1 VAEKVVHLNPYQ
13 RAVVD
18 FRSGYAIV
26 QAAPGSGK
34 TACIVQR
41 VQALL
46 REGVQPCDI
55 LSLTFTNS
63 AAKEMTERVDLKC
76 PEKIFSTFHS
86 WALAF
91 IKREAH
97 ALPFKVKTD
106 WHGAPAPLLLPL
118 DACRILAKICRY
130 LPDKVQWKDA
140 QSFIS
145 RMKRQ
150 GISPSQAY
158 RSIENDGEEKFVAAY
173 AKYEAAL
180 REQGVLD
187 FDNIVIQTVLL
198 LEKRKDVRDRN
209 QFRFVQADEGQ
220 DTDEVQLRLL
230 KAITEKHGNC
240 IFVGDVNQCQPPDT
254 WVTNSDGVQTRLDTL
269 RDSSHVRSWTKHEQ
283 RVYKTARSVRTASRW
298 YAGPMLKIAVGEN
311 QTRMTPGHQMWVRFT
326 KKARGARI
334 VYLMWRPDLGFRVGT
349 TWLRNKH
356 GHSMF
361 MHRGL
366 VEKAERLWVLSVEKS
381 GMMAQAKEQMITVK
395 YGIPYSGF
403 EPPYTPLHTGMG
415 NGRTPELIKKIFA
428 CASAVGGYRCLADHN
443 RSWEHPFVTW
453 PTTELVFRP
462 NGYFKTTAANLLPAV
477 MALPTPEV
485 NGSCVLD
492 SVVSEPYEGM
502 VFSLDVEKDHTYVA
516 DGIVVGNCMY
526 SWRGALSNL
535 ENSVRALFNNVK
547 TLPLAIN
554 YRSTQSIVDYCKEIA
569 PNRNASVTDLTT
581 PNEKGIE
588 PVFRLY
594 AREDEEA
601 KAVILGCQDLGNTAV
616 LARTNRQ
623 LGVVENECA
632 NRGLRYKLLG
642 KSGYWS
648 QREIK
653 DVVSIIGAVVRPID
667 ANVMGALKA
676 RCEMT
681 KFIRKADGHGTKGVP
696 TLLKEMQARE
706 VGKASLYSLLCR
718 YRGDGADAV
727 NNLGHQLRSL
737 RSEVSRL
744 SGADGAKRIIER
756 FGVLSSYDED
766 DNKDEN
772 VDNDPRDNIMKLV
785 EYAGKKKSVDEFFEW
800 TCKVQRG
807 LRARTDALALGTI
820 HAAKG
825 KEWPTVFVIGVN
837 QDVLPHI
844 KGDLEEECRIYFVAC
859 SRAAKRLCVSAN
871 GVPSELIRHK
881 LPERDNGVIDIWDGF
896 TLLQR

>member
-1 VAEKVVHLNPYQ
+1 MAEKVVHLNPYQ

-18 FRSGYAIV
+18 FREGVAVV

-46 REGVQPCDI
+46 REGVPTKEI

-63 AAKEMTERVDLKC
+63 AAKEMRERADLGEDTKV
-76 PEKIFSTFHS
+76 FSTFHS
-86 WALAF
+86 WALSF
-91 IKREAH
+91 IKREAL
-97 ALPFKVKTD
+97 ALPFKVKTGF
-106 WHGAPAPLLLPL
+106 HGEPAPLLLPL
-118 DACRILAKICRY
+118 DACRLLAQICRH

-145 RMKRQ
+145 RMKRR
-150 GISPSQAY
+150 GVSPQMAY
-158 RSIENDGEEKFVAAY
+158 RAIENDGEEKFIAAY
-173 AKYEAAL
+173 AKYEVAL
-180 REQGVLD
+180 RDKGVLD
-187 FDNIVIQTVLL
+187 FDSIVIETANLL
-198 LEKRKDVRDRN
+198 RTREDVRARN
-209 QFRFVQADEGQ
+209 QYRFVQVDEAQ
-220 DTDEVQLRLL
+220 DTDEAQASAV
-230 KAITEKHGNC
+230 KYIIEKHGNC
-240 IFVGDVNQCQPPDT
+240 VFVGDTNQ
-254 WVTNSDGVQTRLDTL
+254 N
-269 RDSSHVRSWTKHEQ
+269 
-283 RVYKTARSVRTASRW
+283 
-298 YAGPMLKIAVGEN
+298 
-311 QTRMTPGHQMWVRFT
+311 
-326 KKARGARI
+326 
-334 VYLMWRPDLGFRVGT
+334 
-349 TWLRNKH
+349 
-356 GHSMF
+356 
-361 MHRGL
+361 
-366 VEKAERLWVLSVEKS
+366 
-381 GMMAQAKEQMITVK
+381 
-395 YGIPYSGF
+395 
-403 EPPYTPLHTGMG
+403 
-415 NGRTPELIKKIFA
+415 
-428 CASAVGGYRCLADHN
+428 
-443 RSWEHPFVTW
+443 
-453 PTTELVFRP
+453 
-462 NGYFKTTAANLLPAV
+462 
-477 MALPTPEV
+477 
-485 NGSCVLD
+485 
-492 SVVSEPYEGM
+492 
-502 VFSLDVEKDHTYVA
+502 
-516 DGIVVGNCMY
+516 MY
-526 SWRGALSNL
+526 SWRGAVGNL
-535 ENSVRALFNNVK
+535 EAHVKALFPDAVI
-547 TLPLAIN
+547 LPLAIN

>member
-1 VAEKVVHLNPYQ
+1 MAEKVVHLNPYQ

-18 FRSGYAIV
+18 FREGVAVV

-46 REGVQPCDI
+46 REGVPTKEI

-63 AAKEMTERVDLKC
+63 AAKEMRERADLGEDTKV
-76 PEKIFSTFHS
+76 FSTFHS
-86 WALAF
+86 WALSF
-91 IKREAH
+91 IKREAF
-97 ALPFKVKTD
+97 ALPFKVKTGF
-106 WHGAPAPLLLPL
+106 HGEPAPLLLPL
-118 DACRILAKICRY
+118 DACRLLAQICRH

-145 RMKRQ
+145 RMKRR
-150 GISPSQAY
+150 GVSPQMAY
-158 RSIENDGEEKFVAAY
+158 RAIGNDGEEKFIVAY
-173 AKYEAAL
+173 AKYEVAL
-180 REQGVLD
+180 RDKGVLD
-187 FDNIVIQTVLL
+187 FDSIVIETANLL
-198 LEKRKDVRDRN
+198 RTREDVRARN
-209 QFRFVQADEGQ
+209 QYRFVQVDEAQ
-220 DTDEVQLRLL
+220 DTDEAQASAV
-230 KAITEKHGNC
+230 KYIIEKHGNC
-240 IFVGDVNQCQPPDT
+240 VFVGDTNQ
-254 WVTNSDGVQTRLDTL
+254 N
-269 RDSSHVRSWTKHEQ
+269 
-283 RVYKTARSVRTASRW
+283 
-298 YAGPMLKIAVGEN
+298 
-311 QTRMTPGHQMWVRFT
+311 
-326 KKARGARI
+326 
-334 VYLMWRPDLGFRVGT
+334 
-349 TWLRNKH
+349 
-356 GHSMF
+356 
-361 MHRGL
+361 
-366 VEKAERLWVLSVEKS
+366 
-381 GMMAQAKEQMITVK
+381 
-395 YGIPYSGF
+395 
-403 EPPYTPLHTGMG
+403 
-415 NGRTPELIKKIFA
+415 
-428 CASAVGGYRCLADHN
+428 
-443 RSWEHPFVTW
+443 
-453 PTTELVFRP
+453 
-462 NGYFKTTAANLLPAV
+462 
-477 MALPTPEV
+477 
-485 NGSCVLD
+485 
-492 SVVSEPYEGM
+492 
-502 VFSLDVEKDHTYVA
+502 
-516 DGIVVGNCMY
+516 MY
-526 SWRGALSNL
+526 SWRGAVGNL
-535 ENSVRALFNNVK
+535 EAHVKALFPDAVI
-547 TLPLAIN
+547 LPLAIN

-744 SGADGAKRIIER
+744 SGADGVKRIIER

>member
-1 VAEKVVHLNPYQ
+1 MAEKVVHLNPYQ

-18 FRSGYAIV
+18 FREGVAVV

-46 REGVQPCDI
+46 REGVPTKEI

-63 AAKEMTERVDLKC
+63 AAKEMRERADLGEDTKV
-76 PEKIFSTFHS
+76 FSTFHS
-86 WALAF
+86 WALSF
-91 IKREAH
+91 IKREAL
-97 ALPFKVKTD
+97 ALPFKVKTGF
-106 WHGAPAPLLLPL
+106 HGEPAPLLLPL
-118 DACRILAKICRY
+118 DACRLLAQICRH

-145 RMKRQ
+145 RMKRR
-150 GISPSQAY
+150 GVSPQMAY
-158 RSIENDGEEKFVAAY
+158 RAIENDGEEKFIAAY
-173 AKYEAAL
+173 AKYEVAL
-180 REQGVLD
+180 RDKGVLD
-187 FDNIVIQTVLL
+187 FDSIVIETANLL
-198 LEKRKDVRDRN
+198 RTREDVRARN
-209 QFRFVQADEGQ
+209 QYRFVQVDEAQ
-220 DTDEVQLRLL
+220 DTDEVQASAV
-230 KAITEKHGNC
+230 KYITEKHGNC
-240 IFVGDVNQCQPPDT
+240 VFVGDTNQ
-254 WVTNSDGVQTRLDTL
+254 N
-269 RDSSHVRSWTKHEQ
+269 
-283 RVYKTARSVRTASRW
+283 
-298 YAGPMLKIAVGEN
+298 
-311 QTRMTPGHQMWVRFT
+311 
-326 KKARGARI
+326 
-334 VYLMWRPDLGFRVGT
+334 
-349 TWLRNKH
+349 
-356 GHSMF
+356 
-361 MHRGL
+361 
-366 VEKAERLWVLSVEKS
+366 
-381 GMMAQAKEQMITVK
+381 
-395 YGIPYSGF
+395 
-403 EPPYTPLHTGMG
+403 
-415 NGRTPELIKKIFA
+415 
-428 CASAVGGYRCLADHN
+428 
-443 RSWEHPFVTW
+443 
-453 PTTELVFRP
+453 
-462 NGYFKTTAANLLPAV
+462 
-477 MALPTPEV
+477 
-485 NGSCVLD
+485 
-492 SVVSEPYEGM
+492 
-502 VFSLDVEKDHTYVA
+502 
-516 DGIVVGNCMY
+516 MY
-526 SWRGALSNL
+526 SWRGAVGNL
-535 ENSVRALFNNVK
+535 EAHVKALFPDAVI
-547 TLPLAIN
+547 LPLAIN

>member
-18 FRSGYAIV
+18 FREGVAVV

-46 REGVQPCDI
+46 REGVPTKEI

-63 AAKEMTERVDLKC
+63 AAKEMRERADLGEDTKV
-76 PEKIFSTFHS
+76 FSTFHS
-86 WALAF
+86 WALSF
-91 IKREAH
+91 IKREAF
-97 ALPFKVKTD
+97 ALPFKVKTGF
-106 WHGAPAPLLLPL
+106 HGEPAPLLLPL
-118 DACRILAKICRY
+118 DACRLLAQICRH

-145 RMKRQ
+145 RMKRR
-150 GISPSQAY
+150 GVSPQMAY
-158 RSIENDGEEKFVAAY
+158 RAIGNDGEEKFIVAY
-173 AKYEAAL
+173 AKYEVAL
-180 REQGVLD
+180 RDKGVLD
-187 FDNIVIQTVLL
+187 FDSIVIETANLL
-198 LEKRKDVRDRN
+198 RTREDVRARN
-209 QFRFVQADEGQ
+209 QYRFVQVDEAQ
-220 DTDEVQLRLL
+220 DTDEAQASAV
-230 KAITEKHGNC
+230 KYIIEKHGNC
-240 IFVGDVNQCQPPDT
+240 VFVGDTNQ
-254 WVTNSDGVQTRLDTL
+254 N
-269 RDSSHVRSWTKHEQ
+269 
-283 RVYKTARSVRTASRW
+283 
-298 YAGPMLKIAVGEN
+298 
-311 QTRMTPGHQMWVRFT
+311 
-326 KKARGARI
+326 
-334 VYLMWRPDLGFRVGT
+334 
-349 TWLRNKH
+349 
-356 GHSMF
+356 
-361 MHRGL
+361 
-366 VEKAERLWVLSVEKS
+366 
-381 GMMAQAKEQMITVK
+381 
-395 YGIPYSGF
+395 
-403 EPPYTPLHTGMG
+403 
-415 NGRTPELIKKIFA
+415 
-428 CASAVGGYRCLADHN
+428 
-443 RSWEHPFVTW
+443 
-453 PTTELVFRP
+453 
-462 NGYFKTTAANLLPAV
+462 
-477 MALPTPEV
+477 
-485 NGSCVLD
+485 
-492 SVVSEPYEGM
+492 
-502 VFSLDVEKDHTYVA
+502 
-516 DGIVVGNCMY
+516 MY
-526 SWRGALSNL
+526 SWRGAVGNL
-535 ENSVRALFNNVK
+535 EAHVKALFPDAVI
-547 TLPLAIN
+547 LPLAIN
-554 YRSTQSIVDYCKEIA
+554 YRPTQSIVDYCKEIA

-744 SGADGAKRIIER
+744 SGADGVKRIIER

>member
-18 FRSGYAIV
+18 FREGVAVV

-46 REGVQPCDI
+46 REGVPTKEI

-63 AAKEMTERVDLKC
+63 AAKEMRERADLGEDTKV
-76 PEKIFSTFHS
+76 FSTFHS
-86 WALAF
+86 WALSF
-91 IKREAH
+91 IKREAL
-97 ALPFKVKTD
+97 ALPFKVKTGF
-106 WHGAPAPLLLPL
+106 HGEPAPLLLPL
-118 DACRILAKICRY
+118 DACRLLAQICRH

-145 RMKRQ
+145 RMKRR
-150 GISPSQAY
+150 GVSPQMAY
-158 RSIENDGEEKFVAAY
+158 RAIGNDGEEKFIVAY
-173 AKYEAAL
+173 AKYEVAL
-180 REQGVLD
+180 RDKGVLD
-187 FDNIVIQTVLL
+187 FDSIVIETANLL
-198 LEKRKDVRDRN
+198 RTREDVRARN
-209 QFRFVQADEGQ
+209 QYRFVQVDEAQ
-220 DTDEVQLRLL
+220 DTDEVQASAV
-230 KAITEKHGNC
+230 KYIIEKHGNC
-240 IFVGDVNQCQPPDT
+240 VFVGDTNQ
-254 WVTNSDGVQTRLDTL
+254 N
-269 RDSSHVRSWTKHEQ
+269 
-283 RVYKTARSVRTASRW
+283 
-298 YAGPMLKIAVGEN
+298 
-311 QTRMTPGHQMWVRFT
+311 
-326 KKARGARI
+326 
-334 VYLMWRPDLGFRVGT
+334 
-349 TWLRNKH
+349 
-356 GHSMF
+356 
-361 MHRGL
+361 
-366 VEKAERLWVLSVEKS
+366 
-381 GMMAQAKEQMITVK
+381 
-395 YGIPYSGF
+395 
-403 EPPYTPLHTGMG
+403 
-415 NGRTPELIKKIFA
+415 
-428 CASAVGGYRCLADHN
+428 
-443 RSWEHPFVTW
+443 
-453 PTTELVFRP
+453 
-462 NGYFKTTAANLLPAV
+462 
-477 MALPTPEV
+477 
-485 NGSCVLD
+485 
-492 SVVSEPYEGM
+492 
-502 VFSLDVEKDHTYVA
+502 
-516 DGIVVGNCMY
+516 MY
-526 SWRGALSNL
+526 SWRGAVGNL
-535 ENSVRALFNNVK
+535 EAHVKALFPDAVI
-547 TLPLAIN
+547 LPLAIN

>member
-1 VAEKVVHLNPYQ
+1 M
-13 RAVVD
+13 VD
-18 FRSGYAIV
+18 FREGVAVV

-46 REGVQPCDI
+46 REGVPTKEI

-63 AAKEMTERVDLKC
+63 AAKEMRERADLGEDTKV
-76 PEKIFSTFHS
+76 FSTFHS
-86 WALAF
+86 WALSF
-91 IKREAH
+91 IKREAL
-97 ALPFKVKTD
+97 ALPFKVKTGF
-106 WHGAPAPLLLPL
+106 HGEPAPLLLPL
-118 DACRILAKICRY
+118 DACRLLAQICRH

-145 RMKRQ
+145 RMKRR
-150 GISPSQAY
+150 GVSPQMAY
-158 RSIENDGEEKFVAAY
+158 RAIENDGEEKFIAAY
-173 AKYEAAL
+173 AKYEVAL
-180 REQGVLD
+180 RDKGVLD
-187 FDNIVIQTVLL
+187 FDSIVIETANLL
-198 LEKRKDVRDRN
+198 RTREDVRARN
-209 QFRFVQADEGQ
+209 QYRFVQVDEAQ
-220 DTDEVQLRLL
+220 DTDEVQASAV
-230 KAITEKHGNC
+230 KYITEKHGNC
-240 IFVGDVNQCQPPDT
+240 VFVGDTNQ
-254 WVTNSDGVQTRLDTL
+254 N
-269 RDSSHVRSWTKHEQ
+269 
-283 RVYKTARSVRTASRW
+283 
-298 YAGPMLKIAVGEN
+298 
-311 QTRMTPGHQMWVRFT
+311 
-326 KKARGARI
+326 
-334 VYLMWRPDLGFRVGT
+334 
-349 TWLRNKH
+349 
-356 GHSMF
+356 
-361 MHRGL
+361 
-366 VEKAERLWVLSVEKS
+366 
-381 GMMAQAKEQMITVK
+381 
-395 YGIPYSGF
+395 
-403 EPPYTPLHTGMG
+403 
-415 NGRTPELIKKIFA
+415 
-428 CASAVGGYRCLADHN
+428 
-443 RSWEHPFVTW
+443 
-453 PTTELVFRP
+453 
-462 NGYFKTTAANLLPAV
+462 
-477 MALPTPEV
+477 
-485 NGSCVLD
+485 
-492 SVVSEPYEGM
+492 
-502 VFSLDVEKDHTYVA
+502 
-516 DGIVVGNCMY
+516 MY
-526 SWRGALSNL
+526 SWRGAVGNL
-535 ENSVRALFNNVK
+535 EAHVKALFPDAVI
-547 TLPLAIN
+547 LPLAIN

>member
-1 VAEKVVHLNPYQ
+1 MAEKVVHLNPYQ

-18 FRSGYAIV
+18 FREGVAVV

-46 REGVQPCDI
+46 REGVPTKEI

-63 AAKEMTERVDLKC
+63 AAKEMRERADLGEDTKV
-76 PEKIFSTFHS
+76 FSTFHS
-86 WALAF
+86 WALSF
-91 IKREAH
+91 IKREAL
-97 ALPFKVKTD
+97 ALPFKVKTGF
-106 WHGAPAPLLLPL
+106 HGEPAPLLLPL
-118 DACRILAKICRY
+118 DACRLLAQICRH

-145 RMKRQ
+145 RMKRR
-150 GISPSQAY
+150 GVSPQMAY
-158 RSIENDGEEKFVAAY
+158 RAIENDGEEKFIAAY
-173 AKYEAAL
+173 AKYEVAL
-180 REQGVLD
+180 RDKGVLD
-187 FDNIVIQTVLL
+187 FDSIVIETANLL
-198 LEKRKDVRDRN
+198 RTREDVRARN
-209 QFRFVQADEGQ
+209 QYRFVQVDEAQ
-220 DTDEVQLRLL
+220 DTDEVQASAV
-230 KAITEKHGNC
+230 KYIIEKHGNC
-240 IFVGDVNQCQPPDT
+240 VFVGDTNQ
-254 WVTNSDGVQTRLDTL
+254 N
-269 RDSSHVRSWTKHEQ
+269 
-283 RVYKTARSVRTASRW
+283 
-298 YAGPMLKIAVGEN
+298 
-311 QTRMTPGHQMWVRFT
+311 
-326 KKARGARI
+326 
-334 VYLMWRPDLGFRVGT
+334 
-349 TWLRNKH
+349 
-356 GHSMF
+356 
-361 MHRGL
+361 
-366 VEKAERLWVLSVEKS
+366 
-381 GMMAQAKEQMITVK
+381 
-395 YGIPYSGF
+395 
-403 EPPYTPLHTGMG
+403 
-415 NGRTPELIKKIFA
+415 
-428 CASAVGGYRCLADHN
+428 
-443 RSWEHPFVTW
+443 
-453 PTTELVFRP
+453 
-462 NGYFKTTAANLLPAV
+462 
-477 MALPTPEV
+477 
-485 NGSCVLD
+485 
-492 SVVSEPYEGM
+492 
-502 VFSLDVEKDHTYVA
+502 
-516 DGIVVGNCMY
+516 MY
-526 SWRGALSNL
+526 SWRGAVGNL
-535 ENSVRALFNNVK
+535 EAHVKALFPDAVI
-547 TLPLAIN
+547 LPLAIN

-744 SGADGAKRIIER
+744 SGADGVKRIIER

>member
-1 VAEKVVHLNPYQ
+1 MAEKVVHLNPYQ

-18 FRSGYAIV
+18 FREGVAVV

-46 REGVQPCDI
+46 REGVPTKEI

-63 AAKEMTERVDLKC
+63 AAKEMRERADLGEDTKV
-76 PEKIFSTFHS
+76 FSTFHS
-86 WALAF
+86 WALSF
-91 IKREAH
+91 IKREAF
-97 ALPFKVKTD
+97 ALPFKVKTGF
-106 WHGAPAPLLLPL
+106 HGEPAPLLLPL
-118 DACRILAKICRY
+118 DACRLLAQICRH

-145 RMKRQ
+145 RMKRR
-150 GISPSQAY
+150 GVSPQMAY
-158 RSIENDGEEKFVAAY
+158 RAIENDGEEKFIAAY
-173 AKYEAAL
+173 AKYEVAL
-180 REQGVLD
+180 RDKGVLD
-187 FDNIVIQTVLL
+187 FDSIVIETANLL
-198 LEKRKDVRDRN
+198 RTREDVRARN
-209 QFRFVQADEGQ
+209 QYRFVQVDEAQ
-220 DTDEVQLRLL
+220 DTDEVQASAV
-230 KAITEKHGNC
+230 KYIIEKHGNC
-240 IFVGDVNQCQPPDT
+240 VFVGDTNQ
-254 WVTNSDGVQTRLDTL
+254 N
-269 RDSSHVRSWTKHEQ
+269 
-283 RVYKTARSVRTASRW
+283 
-298 YAGPMLKIAVGEN
+298 
-311 QTRMTPGHQMWVRFT
+311 
-326 KKARGARI
+326 
-334 VYLMWRPDLGFRVGT
+334 
-349 TWLRNKH
+349 
-356 GHSMF
+356 
-361 MHRGL
+361 
-366 VEKAERLWVLSVEKS
+366 
-381 GMMAQAKEQMITVK
+381 
-395 YGIPYSGF
+395 
-403 EPPYTPLHTGMG
+403 
-415 NGRTPELIKKIFA
+415 
-428 CASAVGGYRCLADHN
+428 
-443 RSWEHPFVTW
+443 
-453 PTTELVFRP
+453 
-462 NGYFKTTAANLLPAV
+462 
-477 MALPTPEV
+477 
-485 NGSCVLD
+485 
-492 SVVSEPYEGM
+492 
-502 VFSLDVEKDHTYVA
+502 
-516 DGIVVGNCMY
+516 MY
-526 SWRGALSNL
+526 SWRGAVGNL
-535 ENSVRALFNNVK
+535 EAHVKALFPDAVI
-547 TLPLAIN
+547 LPLAIN

-744 SGADGAKRIIER
+744 SGADGVKRIIER

>member
-1 VAEKVVHLNPYQ
+1 
-13 RAVVD
+13 
-18 FRSGYAIV
+18 
-26 QAAPGSGK
+26 
-34 TACIVQR
+34 
-41 VQALL
+41 
-46 REGVQPCDI
+46 
-55 LSLTFTNS
+55 
-63 AAKEMTERVDLKC
+63 M
-76 PEKIFSTFHS
+76 
-86 WALAF
+86 
-91 IKREAH
+91 
-97 ALPFKVKTD
+97 
-106 WHGAPAPLLLPL
+106 
-118 DACRILAKICRY
+118 
-130 LPDKVQWKDA
+130 
-140 QSFIS
+140 
-145 RMKRQ
+145 
-150 GISPSQAY
+150 AY
-158 RSIENDGEEKFVAAY
+158 RAIENDGEEKFIAAY
-173 AKYEAAL
+173 AKYEVAL
-180 REQGVLD
+180 RDKGVLD
-187 FDNIVIQTVLL
+187 FDSIVIETANLL
-198 LEKRKDVRDRN
+198 RTREDVRARN
-209 QFRFVQADEGQ
+209 QYRFVQVDEAQ
-220 DTDEVQLRLL
+220 DTDEVQASAV
-230 KAITEKHGNC
+230 KYIIEKHGNC
-240 IFVGDVNQCQPPDT
+240 VFVGDTNQ
-254 WVTNSDGVQTRLDTL
+254 N
-269 RDSSHVRSWTKHEQ
+269 
-283 RVYKTARSVRTASRW
+283 
-298 YAGPMLKIAVGEN
+298 
-311 QTRMTPGHQMWVRFT
+311 
-326 KKARGARI
+326 
-334 VYLMWRPDLGFRVGT
+334 
-349 TWLRNKH
+349 
-356 GHSMF
+356 
-361 MHRGL
+361 
-366 VEKAERLWVLSVEKS
+366 
-381 GMMAQAKEQMITVK
+381 
-395 YGIPYSGF
+395 
-403 EPPYTPLHTGMG
+403 
-415 NGRTPELIKKIFA
+415 
-428 CASAVGGYRCLADHN
+428 
-443 RSWEHPFVTW
+443 
-453 PTTELVFRP
+453 
-462 NGYFKTTAANLLPAV
+462 
-477 MALPTPEV
+477 
-485 NGSCVLD
+485 
-492 SVVSEPYEGM
+492 
-502 VFSLDVEKDHTYVA
+502 
-516 DGIVVGNCMY
+516 MY
-526 SWRGALSNL
+526 SWRGAVGNL
-535 ENSVRALFNNVK
+535 EAHVKALFPDAVI
-547 TLPLAIN
+547 LPLAIN

>member
-18 FRSGYAIV
+18 FREGVAVV

-46 REGVQPCDI
+46 REGVPTKEI

-63 AAKEMTERVDLKC
+63 AAKEMRERADLGEDTKV
-76 PEKIFSTFHS
+76 FSTFHS
-86 WALAF
+86 WALSF
-91 IKREAH
+91 IKREAF
-97 ALPFKVKTD
+97 ALPFKVKTGF
-106 WHGAPAPLLLPL
+106 HGEPAPLLLPL
-118 DACRILAKICRY
+118 DACRLLAQICRH

-145 RMKRQ
+145 RMKRR
-150 GISPSQAY
+150 GVSPQMAY
-158 RSIENDGEEKFVAAY
+158 RAIGNDGEEKFIVAY
-173 AKYEAAL
+173 AKYEVAL
-180 REQGVLD
+180 RDKGVLD
-187 FDNIVIQTVLL
+187 FDSIVIETANLL
-198 LEKRKDVRDRN
+198 RTREDVRARN
-209 QFRFVQADEGQ
+209 QYRFVQVDEAQ
-220 DTDEVQLRLL
+220 DTDEVQASAV
-230 KAITEKHGNC
+230 KYIIEKHGNC
-240 IFVGDVNQCQPPDT
+240 VFVGDTNQ
-254 WVTNSDGVQTRLDTL
+254 N
-269 RDSSHVRSWTKHEQ
+269 
-283 RVYKTARSVRTASRW
+283 
-298 YAGPMLKIAVGEN
+298 
-311 QTRMTPGHQMWVRFT
+311 
-326 KKARGARI
+326 
-334 VYLMWRPDLGFRVGT
+334 
-349 TWLRNKH
+349 
-356 GHSMF
+356 
-361 MHRGL
+361 
-366 VEKAERLWVLSVEKS
+366 
-381 GMMAQAKEQMITVK
+381 
-395 YGIPYSGF
+395 
-403 EPPYTPLHTGMG
+403 
-415 NGRTPELIKKIFA
+415 
-428 CASAVGGYRCLADHN
+428 
-443 RSWEHPFVTW
+443 
-453 PTTELVFRP
+453 
-462 NGYFKTTAANLLPAV
+462 
-477 MALPTPEV
+477 
-485 NGSCVLD
+485 
-492 SVVSEPYEGM
+492 
-502 VFSLDVEKDHTYVA
+502 
-516 DGIVVGNCMY
+516 MY
-526 SWRGALSNL
+526 SWRGAVGNL
-535 ENSVRALFNNVK
+535 EAHVKALFPDAVI
-547 TLPLAIN
+547 LPLAIN

-744 SGADGAKRIIER
+744 SGADGVKRIIER

>member
-18 FRSGYAIV
+18 FREGVAVV

-46 REGVQPCDI
+46 REGVPTKEI

-63 AAKEMTERVDLKC
+63 AAKEMRERADLGEDTKV
-76 PEKIFSTFHS
+76 FSTFHS
-86 WALAF
+86 WALSF
-91 IKREAH
+91 IKREAF
-97 ALPFKVKTD
+97 ALPFKVKTGF
-106 WHGAPAPLLLPL
+106 HGEPAPLLLPL
-118 DACRILAKICRY
+118 DACRLLAQICRH

-145 RMKRQ
+145 RMKRR
-150 GISPSQAY
+150 GVSPQMAY
-158 RSIENDGEEKFVAAY
+158 RAIENDGEEKFIAAY
-173 AKYEAAL
+173 AKYEVAL
-180 REQGVLD
+180 RDKGVLD
-187 FDNIVIQTVLL
+187 FDSIVIETANLL
-198 LEKRKDVRDRN
+198 RTREDVRARN
-209 QFRFVQADEGQ
+209 QYRFVQVDEAQ
-220 DTDEVQLRLL
+220 DTDEVQASAV
-230 KAITEKHGNC
+230 KYIIEKHGNC
-240 IFVGDVNQCQPPDT
+240 VFVGDTNQ
-254 WVTNSDGVQTRLDTL
+254 N
-269 RDSSHVRSWTKHEQ
+269 
-283 RVYKTARSVRTASRW
+283 
-298 YAGPMLKIAVGEN
+298 
-311 QTRMTPGHQMWVRFT
+311 
-326 KKARGARI
+326 
-334 VYLMWRPDLGFRVGT
+334 
-349 TWLRNKH
+349 
-356 GHSMF
+356 
-361 MHRGL
+361 
-366 VEKAERLWVLSVEKS
+366 
-381 GMMAQAKEQMITVK
+381 
-395 YGIPYSGF
+395 
-403 EPPYTPLHTGMG
+403 
-415 NGRTPELIKKIFA
+415 
-428 CASAVGGYRCLADHN
+428 
-443 RSWEHPFVTW
+443 
-453 PTTELVFRP
+453 
-462 NGYFKTTAANLLPAV
+462 
-477 MALPTPEV
+477 
-485 NGSCVLD
+485 
-492 SVVSEPYEGM
+492 
-502 VFSLDVEKDHTYVA
+502 
-516 DGIVVGNCMY
+516 MY
-526 SWRGALSNL
+526 SWRGAVGNL
-535 ENSVRALFNNVK
+535 EAHVKALFPDAVI
-547 TLPLAIN
+547 LPLAIN

-744 SGADGAKRIIER
+744 SGADGVKRIIER

>member
-1 VAEKVVHLNPYQ
+1 MAEKVVHLNPYQ

-18 FRSGYAIV
+18 FREGVAVV

-46 REGVQPCDI
+46 REGVPTKEI

-63 AAKEMTERVDLKC
+63 AAKEMRERADLGEDTKV
-76 PEKIFSTFHS
+76 FSTFHS
-86 WALAF
+86 WALSF
-91 IKREAH
+91 IKREAF
-97 ALPFKVKTD
+97 ALPFKVKTGF
-106 WHGAPAPLLLPL
+106 HGEPAPLLLPL
-118 DACRILAKICRY
+118 DACRLLAQICRH

-145 RMKRQ
+145 RMKRR
-150 GISPSQAY
+150 GVSPQMAY
-158 RSIENDGEEKFVAAY
+158 RAIGNDGEEKFIVAY
-173 AKYEAAL
+173 AKYEVAL
-180 REQGVLD
+180 RDKGVLD
-187 FDNIVIQTVLL
+187 FDSIVIETANLL
-198 LEKRKDVRDRN
+198 RTREDVRARN
-209 QFRFVQADEGQ
+209 QYRFVQVDEAQ
-220 DTDEVQLRLL
+220 DTDEVQTSAV
-230 KAITEKHGNC
+230 KYITEKHGNC
-240 IFVGDVNQCQPPDT
+240 VFVGDTNQ
-254 WVTNSDGVQTRLDTL
+254 N
-269 RDSSHVRSWTKHEQ
+269 
-283 RVYKTARSVRTASRW
+283 
-298 YAGPMLKIAVGEN
+298 
-311 QTRMTPGHQMWVRFT
+311 
-326 KKARGARI
+326 
-334 VYLMWRPDLGFRVGT
+334 
-349 TWLRNKH
+349 
-356 GHSMF
+356 
-361 MHRGL
+361 
-366 VEKAERLWVLSVEKS
+366 
-381 GMMAQAKEQMITVK
+381 
-395 YGIPYSGF
+395 
-403 EPPYTPLHTGMG
+403 
-415 NGRTPELIKKIFA
+415 
-428 CASAVGGYRCLADHN
+428 
-443 RSWEHPFVTW
+443 
-453 PTTELVFRP
+453 
-462 NGYFKTTAANLLPAV
+462 
-477 MALPTPEV
+477 
-485 NGSCVLD
+485 
-492 SVVSEPYEGM
+492 
-502 VFSLDVEKDHTYVA
+502 
-516 DGIVVGNCMY
+516 MY
-526 SWRGALSNL
+526 SWRGAVGNL
-535 ENSVRALFNNVK
+535 EAHVKALFPDAVI
-547 TLPLAIN
+547 LPLAIN

>member
-1 VAEKVVHLNPYQ
+1 MAEKVVHLNPYQ

-18 FRSGYAIV
+18 FREGVAVV

-46 REGVQPCDI
+46 REGVPTKEI

-63 AAKEMTERVDLKC
+63 AAKEMRERADLGEDTKV
-76 PEKIFSTFHS
+76 FSTFHS
-86 WALAF
+86 WALSF
-91 IKREAH
+91 IKREAF
-97 ALPFKVKTD
+97 ALPFKVKTGF
-106 WHGAPAPLLLPL
+106 HGEPAPLLLPL
-118 DACRILAKICRY
+118 DACRLLAQICRH

-145 RMKRQ
+145 RMKRR
-150 GISPSQAY
+150 GVSPQMAY
-158 RSIENDGEEKFVAAY
+158 RAIGNDGEEKFIVAY
-173 AKYEAAL
+173 AKYEVAL
-180 REQGVLD
+180 RDKGVLD
-187 FDNIVIQTVLL
+187 FDSIVIETANLL
-198 LEKRKDVRDRN
+198 RTREDVRARN
-209 QFRFVQADEGQ
+209 QYRFVQVDEAQ
-220 DTDEVQLRLL
+220 DTDEVQASAV
-230 KAITEKHGNC
+230 KYITEKHGNC
-240 IFVGDVNQCQPPDT
+240 VFVGDTNQ
-254 WVTNSDGVQTRLDTL
+254 N
-269 RDSSHVRSWTKHEQ
+269 
-283 RVYKTARSVRTASRW
+283 
-298 YAGPMLKIAVGEN
+298 
-311 QTRMTPGHQMWVRFT
+311 
-326 KKARGARI
+326 
-334 VYLMWRPDLGFRVGT
+334 
-349 TWLRNKH
+349 
-356 GHSMF
+356 
-361 MHRGL
+361 
-366 VEKAERLWVLSVEKS
+366 
-381 GMMAQAKEQMITVK
+381 
-395 YGIPYSGF
+395 
-403 EPPYTPLHTGMG
+403 
-415 NGRTPELIKKIFA
+415 
-428 CASAVGGYRCLADHN
+428 
-443 RSWEHPFVTW
+443 
-453 PTTELVFRP
+453 
-462 NGYFKTTAANLLPAV
+462 
-477 MALPTPEV
+477 
-485 NGSCVLD
+485 
-492 SVVSEPYEGM
+492 
-502 VFSLDVEKDHTYVA
+502 
-516 DGIVVGNCMY
+516 MY
-526 SWRGALSNL
+526 SWRGAVGNL
-535 ENSVRALFNNVK
+535 EAHVKALFPDAVI
-547 TLPLAIN
+547 LPLAIN

>member
-18 FRSGYAIV
+18 FREGVAVV

-46 REGVQPCDI
+46 REGVPTKEI

-63 AAKEMTERVDLKC
+63 AAKEMRERADLGEDTKV
-76 PEKIFSTFHS
+76 FSTFHS
-86 WALAF
+86 WALSF
-91 IKREAH
+91 IKREAF
-97 ALPFKVKTD
+97 ALPFKVKTGF
-106 WHGAPAPLLLPL
+106 HGEPAPLLLPL
-118 DACRILAKICRY
+118 DACRLLAQICRH

-145 RMKRQ
+145 RMKRR
-150 GISPSQAY
+150 GVSPQMAY
-158 RSIENDGEEKFVAAY
+158 RAIENDGEEKFIAAY
-173 AKYEAAL
+173 AKYEVAL
-180 REQGVLD
+180 RDKGVLD
-187 FDNIVIQTVLL
+187 FDSIVIETANLL
-198 LEKRKDVRDRN
+198 RTREDVRARN
-209 QFRFVQADEGQ
+209 QYRFVQVDEAQ
-220 DTDEVQLRLL
+220 DTDEVQASAV
-230 KAITEKHGNC
+230 KYITEKHGNC
-240 IFVGDVNQCQPPDT
+240 VFVGDTNQ
-254 WVTNSDGVQTRLDTL
+254 N
-269 RDSSHVRSWTKHEQ
+269 
-283 RVYKTARSVRTASRW
+283 
-298 YAGPMLKIAVGEN
+298 
-311 QTRMTPGHQMWVRFT
+311 
-326 KKARGARI
+326 
-334 VYLMWRPDLGFRVGT
+334 
-349 TWLRNKH
+349 
-356 GHSMF
+356 
-361 MHRGL
+361 
-366 VEKAERLWVLSVEKS
+366 
-381 GMMAQAKEQMITVK
+381 
-395 YGIPYSGF
+395 
-403 EPPYTPLHTGMG
+403 
-415 NGRTPELIKKIFA
+415 
-428 CASAVGGYRCLADHN
+428 
-443 RSWEHPFVTW
+443 
-453 PTTELVFRP
+453 
-462 NGYFKTTAANLLPAV
+462 
-477 MALPTPEV
+477 
-485 NGSCVLD
+485 
-492 SVVSEPYEGM
+492 
-502 VFSLDVEKDHTYVA
+502 
-516 DGIVVGNCMY
+516 MY
-526 SWRGALSNL
+526 SWRGAVGNL
-535 ENSVRALFNNVK
+535 EAHVKALFPDAVI
-547 TLPLAIN
+547 LPLAIN

>member
-18 FRSGYAIV
+18 FREGVAVV

-46 REGVQPCDI
+46 REGVPTKEI

-63 AAKEMTERVDLKC
+63 AAKEMRERADLGEDTKV
-76 PEKIFSTFHS
+76 FSTFHS
-86 WALAF
+86 WALSF
-91 IKREAH
+91 IKREAF
-97 ALPFKVKTD
+97 ALPFKVKTGF
-106 WHGAPAPLLLPL
+106 HGEPAPLLLPL
-118 DACRILAKICRY
+118 DACRLLAQICRH

-145 RMKRQ
+145 RMKRR
-150 GISPSQAY
+150 GVSPQMAY
-158 RSIENDGEEKFVAAY
+158 RAIGNDGEEKFIVAY
-173 AKYEAAL
+173 AKYEVAL
-180 REQGVLD
+180 RDKGVLD
-187 FDNIVIQTVLL
+187 FDSIVIETANLL
-198 LEKRKDVRDRN
+198 RTREDVRARN
-209 QFRFVQADEGQ
+209 QYRFVQVDEAQ
-220 DTDEVQLRLL
+220 DTDEVQASAV
-230 KAITEKHGNC
+230 KYITEKHGNC
-240 IFVGDVNQCQPPDT
+240 VFVGDTNQ
-254 WVTNSDGVQTRLDTL
+254 N
-269 RDSSHVRSWTKHEQ
+269 
-283 RVYKTARSVRTASRW
+283 
-298 YAGPMLKIAVGEN
+298 
-311 QTRMTPGHQMWVRFT
+311 
-326 KKARGARI
+326 
-334 VYLMWRPDLGFRVGT
+334 
-349 TWLRNKH
+349 
-356 GHSMF
+356 
-361 MHRGL
+361 
-366 VEKAERLWVLSVEKS
+366 
-381 GMMAQAKEQMITVK
+381 
-395 YGIPYSGF
+395 
-403 EPPYTPLHTGMG
+403 
-415 NGRTPELIKKIFA
+415 
-428 CASAVGGYRCLADHN
+428 
-443 RSWEHPFVTW
+443 
-453 PTTELVFRP
+453 
-462 NGYFKTTAANLLPAV
+462 
-477 MALPTPEV
+477 
-485 NGSCVLD
+485 
-492 SVVSEPYEGM
+492 
-502 VFSLDVEKDHTYVA
+502 
-516 DGIVVGNCMY
+516 MY
-526 SWRGALSNL
+526 SWRGAVGNL
-535 ENSVRALFNNVK
+535 EAHVKALFPDAVI
-547 TLPLAIN
+547 LPLAIN

>member
-18 FRSGYAIV
+18 FREGVAVV

-46 REGVQPCDI
+46 REGVPTKEI

-63 AAKEMTERVDLKC
+63 AAKEMRERADLGEDTKV
-76 PEKIFSTFHS
+76 FSTFHS
-86 WALAF
+86 WALSF
-91 IKREAH
+91 IKREAL
-97 ALPFKVKTD
+97 ALPFKVKTGF
-106 WHGAPAPLLLPL
+106 HGEPAPLLLPL
-118 DACRILAKICRY
+118 DACRLLAQICRH

-145 RMKRQ
+145 RMKRR
-150 GISPSQAY
+150 GVSPQMAY
-158 RSIENDGEEKFVAAY
+158 RAIENDGEEKFIAAY
-173 AKYEAAL
+173 AKYEVAL
-180 REQGVLD
+180 RDKGVLD
-187 FDNIVIQTVLL
+187 FDSIVIETANLL
-198 LEKRKDVRDRN
+198 RTREDVRARN
-209 QFRFVQADEGQ
+209 QYRFVQVDEAQ
-220 DTDEVQLRLL
+220 DTDEAQASAV
-230 KAITEKHGNC
+230 KYIIEKHGNC
-240 IFVGDVNQCQPPDT
+240 VFVGDTNQ
-254 WVTNSDGVQTRLDTL
+254 N
-269 RDSSHVRSWTKHEQ
+269 
-283 RVYKTARSVRTASRW
+283 
-298 YAGPMLKIAVGEN
+298 
-311 QTRMTPGHQMWVRFT
+311 
-326 KKARGARI
+326 
-334 VYLMWRPDLGFRVGT
+334 
-349 TWLRNKH
+349 
-356 GHSMF
+356 
-361 MHRGL
+361 
-366 VEKAERLWVLSVEKS
+366 
-381 GMMAQAKEQMITVK
+381 
-395 YGIPYSGF
+395 
-403 EPPYTPLHTGMG
+403 
-415 NGRTPELIKKIFA
+415 
-428 CASAVGGYRCLADHN
+428 
-443 RSWEHPFVTW
+443 
-453 PTTELVFRP
+453 
-462 NGYFKTTAANLLPAV
+462 
-477 MALPTPEV
+477 
-485 NGSCVLD
+485 
-492 SVVSEPYEGM
+492 
-502 VFSLDVEKDHTYVA
+502 
-516 DGIVVGNCMY
+516 MY
-526 SWRGALSNL
+526 SWRGAVGNL
-535 ENSVRALFNNVK
+535 EAHVKALFPDAVI
-547 TLPLAIN
+547 LPLAIN

>member
-18 FRSGYAIV
+18 FREGVAVV

-46 REGVQPCDI
+46 REGVPTKEI

-63 AAKEMTERVDLKC
+63 AAKEMRERADLGEDTKV
-76 PEKIFSTFHS
+76 FSTFHS
-86 WALAF
+86 WALSF
-91 IKREAH
+91 IKREAL
-97 ALPFKVKTD
+97 ALPFKVKTGF
-106 WHGAPAPLLLPL
+106 HGEPAPLLLPL
-118 DACRILAKICRY
+118 DACRLLAQICRH

-145 RMKRQ
+145 RMKRR
-150 GISPSQAY
+150 GVSPQMAY
-158 RSIENDGEEKFVAAY
+158 RAIENDGEEKFIAAY
-173 AKYEAAL
+173 AKYEVAL
-180 REQGVLD
+180 RDKGVLD
-187 FDNIVIQTVLL
+187 FDSIVIETANLL
-198 LEKRKDVRDRN
+198 RTREDVRARN
-209 QFRFVQADEGQ
+209 QYRFVQVDEAQ
-220 DTDEVQLRLL
+220 DTDEVQASAV
-230 KAITEKHGNC
+230 KYITEKHGNC
-240 IFVGDVNQCQPPDT
+240 VFVGDTNQ
-254 WVTNSDGVQTRLDTL
+254 N
-269 RDSSHVRSWTKHEQ
+269 
-283 RVYKTARSVRTASRW
+283 
-298 YAGPMLKIAVGEN
+298 
-311 QTRMTPGHQMWVRFT
+311 
-326 KKARGARI
+326 
-334 VYLMWRPDLGFRVGT
+334 
-349 TWLRNKH
+349 
-356 GHSMF
+356 
-361 MHRGL
+361 
-366 VEKAERLWVLSVEKS
+366 
-381 GMMAQAKEQMITVK
+381 
-395 YGIPYSGF
+395 
-403 EPPYTPLHTGMG
+403 
-415 NGRTPELIKKIFA
+415 
-428 CASAVGGYRCLADHN
+428 
-443 RSWEHPFVTW
+443 
-453 PTTELVFRP
+453 
-462 NGYFKTTAANLLPAV
+462 
-477 MALPTPEV
+477 
-485 NGSCVLD
+485 
-492 SVVSEPYEGM
+492 
-502 VFSLDVEKDHTYVA
+502 
-516 DGIVVGNCMY
+516 MY
-526 SWRGALSNL
+526 SWRGAVGNL
-535 ENSVRALFNNVK
+535 EAHVKALFPDAVI
-547 TLPLAIN
+547 LPLAIN

>member
-1 VAEKVVHLNPYQ
+1 MAEKVVHLNPYQ

-18 FRSGYAIV
+18 FREGVAVV

-46 REGVQPCDI
+46 REGVPTKEI

-63 AAKEMTERVDLKC
+63 AAKEMRERADLGEDTKV
-76 PEKIFSTFHS
+76 FSTFHS
-86 WALAF
+86 WALSF
-91 IKREAH
+91 IKREAF
-97 ALPFKVKTD
+97 ALPFKVKTGF
-106 WHGAPAPLLLPL
+106 HGEPAPLLLPL
-118 DACRILAKICRY
+118 DACRLLAQICRH

-145 RMKRQ
+145 RMKRR
-150 GISPSQAY
+150 GVSPQMAY
-158 RSIENDGEEKFVAAY
+158 RAIGNDGEEKFIVAY
-173 AKYEAAL
+173 AKYEVAL
-180 REQGVLD
+180 RDKGVLD
-187 FDNIVIQTVLL
+187 FDSIVIETANLL
-198 LEKRKDVRDRN
+198 RTREDVRARN
-209 QFRFVQADEGQ
+209 QYRFVQVDEAQ
-220 DTDEVQLRLL
+220 DTDEVQASAV
-230 KAITEKHGNC
+230 KYITEKHGNC
-240 IFVGDVNQCQPPDT
+240 VFVGDTNQ
-254 WVTNSDGVQTRLDTL
+254 N
-269 RDSSHVRSWTKHEQ
+269 
-283 RVYKTARSVRTASRW
+283 
-298 YAGPMLKIAVGEN
+298 
-311 QTRMTPGHQMWVRFT
+311 
-326 KKARGARI
+326 
-334 VYLMWRPDLGFRVGT
+334 
-349 TWLRNKH
+349 
-356 GHSMF
+356 
-361 MHRGL
+361 
-366 VEKAERLWVLSVEKS
+366 
-381 GMMAQAKEQMITVK
+381 
-395 YGIPYSGF
+395 
-403 EPPYTPLHTGMG
+403 
-415 NGRTPELIKKIFA
+415 
-428 CASAVGGYRCLADHN
+428 
-443 RSWEHPFVTW
+443 
-453 PTTELVFRP
+453 
-462 NGYFKTTAANLLPAV
+462 
-477 MALPTPEV
+477 
-485 NGSCVLD
+485 
-492 SVVSEPYEGM
+492 
-502 VFSLDVEKDHTYVA
+502 
-516 DGIVVGNCMY
+516 MY
-526 SWRGALSNL
+526 SWRGAVGNL
-535 ENSVRALFNNVK
+535 EAHVKALFPDAVI
-547 TLPLAIN
+547 LPLAIN

-744 SGADGAKRIIER
+744 SGADGVKRIIER

>member
-18 FRSGYAIV
+18 FREGVAVV

-46 REGVQPCDI
+46 REGVPTKEI

-63 AAKEMTERVDLKC
+63 AAKEMRERADLGEDTKV
-76 PEKIFSTFHS
+76 FSTFHS
-86 WALAF
+86 WALSF
-91 IKREAH
+91 IKREAL
-97 ALPFKVKTD
+97 ALPFKVKTGF
-106 WHGAPAPLLLPL
+106 HGEPAPLLLPL
-118 DACRILAKICRY
+118 DACRLLAQICRH

-145 RMKRQ
+145 RMKRR
-150 GISPSQAY
+150 GVSPQMAY
-158 RSIENDGEEKFVAAY
+158 RAIENDGEEKFIAAY
-173 AKYEAAL
+173 AKYEVAL
-180 REQGVLD
+180 RDKGVLD
-187 FDNIVIQTVLL
+187 FDSIVIETANLL
-198 LEKRKDVRDRN
+198 RTREDVRARN
-209 QFRFVQADEGQ
+209 QYRFVQVDEAQ
-220 DTDEVQLRLL
+220 DTDEVQASAV
-230 KAITEKHGNC
+230 KYITEKHGNC
-240 IFVGDVNQCQPPDT
+240 VFVGDTNQ
-254 WVTNSDGVQTRLDTL
+254 N
-269 RDSSHVRSWTKHEQ
+269 
-283 RVYKTARSVRTASRW
+283 
-298 YAGPMLKIAVGEN
+298 
-311 QTRMTPGHQMWVRFT
+311 
-326 KKARGARI
+326 
-334 VYLMWRPDLGFRVGT
+334 
-349 TWLRNKH
+349 
-356 GHSMF
+356 
-361 MHRGL
+361 
-366 VEKAERLWVLSVEKS
+366 
-381 GMMAQAKEQMITVK
+381 
-395 YGIPYSGF
+395 
-403 EPPYTPLHTGMG
+403 
-415 NGRTPELIKKIFA
+415 
-428 CASAVGGYRCLADHN
+428 
-443 RSWEHPFVTW
+443 
-453 PTTELVFRP
+453 
-462 NGYFKTTAANLLPAV
+462 
-477 MALPTPEV
+477 
-485 NGSCVLD
+485 
-492 SVVSEPYEGM
+492 
-502 VFSLDVEKDHTYVA
+502 
-516 DGIVVGNCMY
+516 MY
-526 SWRGALSNL
+526 SWRGAVGNL
-535 ENSVRALFNNVK
+535 EAHVKALFPDAVI
-547 TLPLAIN
+547 LPLAIN

-744 SGADGAKRIIER
+744 SGADGVKRIIER

>member
-1 VAEKVVHLNPYQ
+1 MAEKVVHLNPYQ

-18 FRSGYAIV
+18 FREGVAVV

-46 REGVQPCDI
+46 REGVPTKEI

-63 AAKEMTERVDLKC
+63 AAKEMRERADLGEDTKV
-76 PEKIFSTFHS
+76 FSTFHS
-86 WALAF
+86 WALSF
-91 IKREAH
+91 IKREAF
-97 ALPFKVKTD
+97 ALPFKVKTGF
-106 WHGAPAPLLLPL
+106 HGEPAPLLLPL
-118 DACRILAKICRY
+118 DACRLLAQICRH

-145 RMKRQ
+145 RMKRR
-150 GISPSQAY
+150 GVSPQMAY
-158 RSIENDGEEKFVAAY
+158 RAIENDGEEKFIAAY
-173 AKYEAAL
+173 AKYEVAL
-180 REQGVLD
+180 RDKGVLD
-187 FDNIVIQTVLL
+187 FDSIVIETANLL
-198 LEKRKDVRDRN
+198 RTREDVRARN
-209 QFRFVQADEGQ
+209 QYRFVQVDEAQ
-220 DTDEVQLRLL
+220 DTDEVQASAV
-230 KAITEKHGNC
+230 KYITEKHGNC
-240 IFVGDVNQCQPPDT
+240 VFVGDTNQ
-254 WVTNSDGVQTRLDTL
+254 N
-269 RDSSHVRSWTKHEQ
+269 
-283 RVYKTARSVRTASRW
+283 
-298 YAGPMLKIAVGEN
+298 
-311 QTRMTPGHQMWVRFT
+311 
-326 KKARGARI
+326 
-334 VYLMWRPDLGFRVGT
+334 
-349 TWLRNKH
+349 
-356 GHSMF
+356 
-361 MHRGL
+361 
-366 VEKAERLWVLSVEKS
+366 
-381 GMMAQAKEQMITVK
+381 
-395 YGIPYSGF
+395 
-403 EPPYTPLHTGMG
+403 
-415 NGRTPELIKKIFA
+415 
-428 CASAVGGYRCLADHN
+428 
-443 RSWEHPFVTW
+443 
-453 PTTELVFRP
+453 
-462 NGYFKTTAANLLPAV
+462 
-477 MALPTPEV
+477 
-485 NGSCVLD
+485 
-492 SVVSEPYEGM
+492 
-502 VFSLDVEKDHTYVA
+502 
-516 DGIVVGNCMY
+516 MY
-526 SWRGALSNL
+526 SWRGAVGNL
-535 ENSVRALFNNVK
+535 EAHVKALFPDAVI
-547 TLPLAIN
+547 LPLAIN

>member
-1 VAEKVVHLNPYQ
+1 MAEKVVHLNPYQ

-18 FRSGYAIV
+18 FREGVAVV

-46 REGVQPCDI
+46 REGVPTKEI

-63 AAKEMTERVDLKC
+63 AAKEMRERADLGEDTKV
-76 PEKIFSTFHS
+76 FSTFHS
-86 WALAF
+86 WALSF
-91 IKREAH
+91 IKREAF
-97 ALPFKVKTD
+97 ALPFKVKTGF
-106 WHGAPAPLLLPL
+106 HGEPAPLLLPL
-118 DACRILAKICRY
+118 DACRLLAQICRH

-145 RMKRQ
+145 RMKRR
-150 GISPSQAY
+150 GVSPQMAY
-158 RSIENDGEEKFVAAY
+158 RAIENDGEEKFIAAY
-173 AKYEAAL
+173 AKYEVAL
-180 REQGVLD
+180 RDKGVLD
-187 FDNIVIQTVLL
+187 FDSIVIETANLL
-198 LEKRKDVRDRN
+198 RTREDVRARN
-209 QFRFVQADEGQ
+209 QYRFVQVDEAQ
-220 DTDEVQLRLL
+220 DTDEVQASAV
-230 KAITEKHGNC
+230 KYIIEKHGNC
-240 IFVGDVNQCQPPDT
+240 VFVGDTNQ
-254 WVTNSDGVQTRLDTL
+254 N
-269 RDSSHVRSWTKHEQ
+269 
-283 RVYKTARSVRTASRW
+283 
-298 YAGPMLKIAVGEN
+298 
-311 QTRMTPGHQMWVRFT
+311 
-326 KKARGARI
+326 
-334 VYLMWRPDLGFRVGT
+334 
-349 TWLRNKH
+349 
-356 GHSMF
+356 
-361 MHRGL
+361 
-366 VEKAERLWVLSVEKS
+366 
-381 GMMAQAKEQMITVK
+381 
-395 YGIPYSGF
+395 
-403 EPPYTPLHTGMG
+403 
-415 NGRTPELIKKIFA
+415 
-428 CASAVGGYRCLADHN
+428 
-443 RSWEHPFVTW
+443 
-453 PTTELVFRP
+453 
-462 NGYFKTTAANLLPAV
+462 
-477 MALPTPEV
+477 
-485 NGSCVLD
+485 
-492 SVVSEPYEGM
+492 
-502 VFSLDVEKDHTYVA
+502 
-516 DGIVVGNCMY
+516 MY
-526 SWRGALSNL
+526 SWRGAVGNL
-535 ENSVRALFNNVK
+535 EAHVKALFPDAVI
-547 TLPLAIN
+547 LPLAIN

>member
-1 VAEKVVHLNPYQ
+1 MAEKVVHLNPYQ

-18 FRSGYAIV
+18 FREGVAVV

-46 REGVQPCDI
+46 REGVPTKEI

-63 AAKEMTERVDLKC
+63 AAKEMRERADLGEDTKV
-76 PEKIFSTFHS
+76 FSTFHS
-86 WALAF
+86 WALSF
-91 IKREAH
+91 IKREAL
-97 ALPFKVKTD
+97 ALPFKVKTGF
-106 WHGAPAPLLLPL
+106 HGEPAPLLLPL
-118 DACRILAKICRY
+118 DACRLLAQICRH

-145 RMKRQ
+145 RMKRR
-150 GISPSQAY
+150 GVSPQMAY
-158 RSIENDGEEKFVAAY
+158 RAIENDGEEKFIAAY
-173 AKYEAAL
+173 AKYEVAL
-180 REQGVLD
+180 RDKGVLD
-187 FDNIVIQTVLL
+187 FDSIVIETANLL
-198 LEKRKDVRDRN
+198 RTREDVRARN
-209 QFRFVQADEGQ
+209 QYRFVQVDEAQ
-220 DTDEVQLRLL
+220 DTDEVQASAV
-230 KAITEKHGNC
+230 KYIIEKHGNC
-240 IFVGDVNQCQPPDT
+240 VFVGDTNQ
-254 WVTNSDGVQTRLDTL
+254 N
-269 RDSSHVRSWTKHEQ
+269 
-283 RVYKTARSVRTASRW
+283 
-298 YAGPMLKIAVGEN
+298 
-311 QTRMTPGHQMWVRFT
+311 
-326 KKARGARI
+326 
-334 VYLMWRPDLGFRVGT
+334 
-349 TWLRNKH
+349 
-356 GHSMF
+356 
-361 MHRGL
+361 
-366 VEKAERLWVLSVEKS
+366 
-381 GMMAQAKEQMITVK
+381 
-395 YGIPYSGF
+395 
-403 EPPYTPLHTGMG
+403 
-415 NGRTPELIKKIFA
+415 
-428 CASAVGGYRCLADHN
+428 
-443 RSWEHPFVTW
+443 
-453 PTTELVFRP
+453 
-462 NGYFKTTAANLLPAV
+462 
-477 MALPTPEV
+477 
-485 NGSCVLD
+485 
-492 SVVSEPYEGM
+492 
-502 VFSLDVEKDHTYVA
+502 
-516 DGIVVGNCMY
+516 MY
-526 SWRGALSNL
+526 SWRGAVGNL
-535 ENSVRALFNNVK
+535 EAHVKALFPDAVI
-547 TLPLAIN
+547 LPLAIN

>member
-18 FRSGYAIV
+18 FREGVAVV

-46 REGVQPCDI
+46 REGVPTKEI

-63 AAKEMTERVDLKC
+63 AAKEMRERADLGEDTKV
-76 PEKIFSTFHS
+76 FSTFHS
-86 WALAF
+86 WALSF
-91 IKREAH
+91 IKREAF
-97 ALPFKVKTD
+97 ALPFKVKTGF
-106 WHGAPAPLLLPL
+106 HGEPAPLLLPL
-118 DACRILAKICRY
+118 DACRLLAQICRH

-145 RMKRQ
+145 RMKRR
-150 GISPSQAY
+150 GVSPQMAY
-158 RSIENDGEEKFVAAY
+158 RAIGNDGEEKFIVAY
-173 AKYEAAL
+173 AKYEVAL
-180 REQGVLD
+180 RDKGVLD
-187 FDNIVIQTVLL
+187 FDSIVIETANLL
-198 LEKRKDVRDRN
+198 RTREDVRARN
-209 QFRFVQADEGQ
+209 QYRFVQVDEAQ
-220 DTDEVQLRLL
+220 DTDEVQASAV
-230 KAITEKHGNC
+230 KYITEKHGNC
-240 IFVGDVNQCQPPDT
+240 VFVGDTNQ
-254 WVTNSDGVQTRLDTL
+254 N
-269 RDSSHVRSWTKHEQ
+269 
-283 RVYKTARSVRTASRW
+283 
-298 YAGPMLKIAVGEN
+298 
-311 QTRMTPGHQMWVRFT
+311 
-326 KKARGARI
+326 
-334 VYLMWRPDLGFRVGT
+334 
-349 TWLRNKH
+349 
-356 GHSMF
+356 
-361 MHRGL
+361 
-366 VEKAERLWVLSVEKS
+366 
-381 GMMAQAKEQMITVK
+381 
-395 YGIPYSGF
+395 
-403 EPPYTPLHTGMG
+403 
-415 NGRTPELIKKIFA
+415 
-428 CASAVGGYRCLADHN
+428 
-443 RSWEHPFVTW
+443 
-453 PTTELVFRP
+453 
-462 NGYFKTTAANLLPAV
+462 
-477 MALPTPEV
+477 
-485 NGSCVLD
+485 
-492 SVVSEPYEGM
+492 
-502 VFSLDVEKDHTYVA
+502 
-516 DGIVVGNCMY
+516 MY
-526 SWRGALSNL
+526 SWRGAVGNL
-535 ENSVRALFNNVK
+535 EAHVKALFPDAVI
-547 TLPLAIN
+547 LPLAIN

-744 SGADGAKRIIER
+744 SGADGVKRIIER